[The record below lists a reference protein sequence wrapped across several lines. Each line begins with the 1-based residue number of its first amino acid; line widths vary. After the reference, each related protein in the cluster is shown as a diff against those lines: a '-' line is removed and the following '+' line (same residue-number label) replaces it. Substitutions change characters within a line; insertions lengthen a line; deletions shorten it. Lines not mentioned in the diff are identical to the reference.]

1 MLTKPELRPTLWR
14 TCRVLANRRRL
25 EIFHFL
31 LQKPDQTVSAV
42 AKRFKFPV
50 PIASE
55 SLRLL
60 ESRSLLI
67 ARRVGRYVKYRV
79 ASAGSAR
86 FSISFADGIKGC
98 FSGREWI
105 SGDRRDFSIGDSLH
119 SSATDRHFPGATNRA
134 AQSRTVTNG
143 DRHITPCAVS
153 PC

>member
-79 ASAGSAR
+79 ASAGRRGFQSRLPTELKA
-86 FSISFADGIKGC
+86 A

-105 SGDRRDFSIGDSLH
+105 PGD
-119 SSATDRHFPGATNRA
+119 
-134 AQSRTVTNG
+134 
-143 DRHITPCAVS
+143 
-153 PC
+153 